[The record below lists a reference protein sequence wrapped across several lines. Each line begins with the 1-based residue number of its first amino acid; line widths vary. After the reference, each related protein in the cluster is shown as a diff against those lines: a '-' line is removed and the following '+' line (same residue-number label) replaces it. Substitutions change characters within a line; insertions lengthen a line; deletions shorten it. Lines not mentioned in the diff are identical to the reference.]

1 MKSFFK
7 YVLATITGIVISFVV
22 LFIVLMG
29 IIGAIISSASSDQEI
44 VVKSNSVLYLS
55 FDYDITERSE
65 ANPLGSLNLPG
76 YSTKNIGLDD
86 ILARIKYAATDGNIK
101 GIYLDASHIGVGF
114 ASLKEV
120 RDELLAFKKTGKF
133 VVAYNAGYDQKA
145 YYVASIADKVYVNPQ
160 GTIDF
165 RGLASSTMFYK
176 DLLDKVGVEMQIV
189 KVGTF
194 KSAVEPYFLNKMS
207 DPNRLQVT
215 SYLGSIYSTF
225 IHEIAASRNIA
236 ADSLRAIANDYRVR
250 DADDAVK
257 YKLADAKLYKDELL
271 SDLRKRL
278 KISEKDEISFV
289 SLLDYNKKIKDDAS
303 GSEVAVLY
311 AAGEIVDGEGTGPG
325 QIGGDKF
332 SRELRKLREDDAVKA
347 VVLRVNSPGGSALA
361 SDIIWREVI
370 LTKKVKPVIVSM
382 GDLAASGGYYISA
395 AADSIFAEP
404 TTITGSIG
412 VFGVIPNFQN
422 LMNNKIGVHYDGVKT
437 GKFADLMTSF
447 DRPLTAEE
455 RDIIQREV
463 DKVYGTFTKVVAD
476 GRKLSIADVD
486 SIGQGRVWTGA
497 QGLNN
502 KLVDRLGN
510 LDAAIQAAA
519 KKANLS
525 KYKVSQYPEK
535 EDPFTSILNNSKEK
549 VQVWVA
555 KEQMGEYYR
564 YFDVM
569 KKATAQTGV
578 QARLPY
584 SVEIH

>member
-55 FDYDITERSE
+55 FDYDISERSE

-145 YYVASIADKVYVNPQ
+145 YYVASTADKVYVNPQ

-165 RGLASSTMFYK
+165 KGLASSTMFYK

-194 KSAVEPYFLNKMS
+194 KSAVEPFFLNKMS

-225 IHEIAASRNIA
+225 INEIAASRNIA

-278 KISEKDEISFV
+278 KILEKDEISFV
-289 SLLDYNKKIKDDAS
+289 SLLDYNKKLKDDAS

-497 QGLNN
+497 QGVDN

-519 KKANLS
+519 KKAKLS
-525 KYKVSQYPEK
+525 NYKVSQYPEK

-549 VQVWVA
+549 VQVWIA

-564 YFDVM
+564 YFDVVR
-569 KKATAQTGV
+569 KATAQTGV
-578 QARLPY
+578 QARMPY

>member
-44 VVKSNSVLYLS
+44 VVKSNSILYLS

-145 YYVASIADKVYVNPQ
+145 YYVASTADKVYVNPQ

-215 SYLGSIYSTF
+215 SYLGSIYRTF
-225 IHEIAASRNIA
+225 IDEIAASRNIA

-289 SLLDYNKKIKDDAS
+289 SLLDYNKKVKDDAS

-422 LMNNKIGVHYDGVKT
+422 LMNNKIGIHYDGVKT

-497 QGLNN
+497 QGVNN

>member
-1 MKSFFK
+1 MRSFFK
-7 YVLATITGIVISFVV
+7 YVLATITGIVISFVI
-22 LFIVLMG
+22 LFIVFMG
-29 IIGAIISSASSDQEI
+29 IIGALISSASSDQEV
-44 VVKSNSVLYLS
+44 VVKSNSVLFLS
-55 FDYDITERSE
+55 FDYDINERNDN
-65 ANPLGSLNLPG
+65 NPFGSLNLPG
-76 YSTKNIGLDD
+76 YSTKSIGLDD
-86 ILARIKYAATDGNIK
+86 ILGRIRYAATDGNIK
-101 GIYLDASHIGVGF
+101 GIYMDAGSIGTGF

-133 VVAYNAGYDQKA
+133 IVAYNAGYNQKA

-215 SYLGSIYSTF
+215 SYLGSIYETF
-225 IHEIAASRNIA
+225 ISEISASRNIP
-236 ADSLRAIANDYRVR
+236 ADSLRGIANDYLVR
-250 DADDAVK
+250 NADDAVR
-257 YKLADAKLYKDELL
+257 YKLADAKIYKDELL
-271 SDLRKRL
+271 TDLRKRL
-278 KISEKDEISFV
+278 KIGDKDEISFV
-289 SLLDYNKKIKDDAS
+289 SLLDYNKKIKEDAS

-311 AAGEIVDGEGTGPG
+311 AVGEIVDGEGTRPG
-325 QIGGDKF
+325 EIGGDKF

-382 GDLAASGGYYISA
+382 GDVAASGGYYISA

-437 GKFADLMTSF
+437 GKFADLMTTF

-463 DKVYGTFTKVVAD
+463 DKVYATFTKVVSE
-476 GRKLSIADVD
+476 GRNMPLANVD
-486 SIGQGRVWTGA
+486 SIGQGRVWTGT
-497 QGLNN
+497 QGLSN

-510 LDAAIQAAA
+510 LDVAIQAAA
-519 KKANLS
+519 KKAKLN
-525 KYKVSQYPEK
+525 KYKVAQYPAK

-549 VQVWVA
+549 VQAWVA

-569 KKATAQTGV
+569 RQATAQSGV

-584 SVEIH
+584 AVEIH

>member
-7 YVLATITGIVISFVV
+7 YVLATITGIVISFVI
-22 LFIVLMG
+22 LFIVFMG
-29 IIGAIISSASSDQEI
+29 IIGAIISSASSDQE
-44 VVKSNSVLYLS
+44 VAVKTNSVLFLS
-55 FDYDITERSE
+55 FDYDINERNDN
-65 ANPLGSLNLPG
+65 NPFGSLNLPG
-76 YSTKNIGLDD
+76 YSTKSIGLDD
-86 ILARIKYAATDGNIK
+86 ILGRIRYAATDANIK
-101 GIYLDASHIGVGF
+101 GLYMDAGSIGTGF
-114 ASLKEV
+114 ASLKAV

-133 VVAYNAGYDQKA
+133 VVAYNAGYNQKA

-165 RGLASSTMFYK
+165 RGLSSSTMFYK

-215 SYLGSIYSTF
+215 SYLGSIYDTF
-225 IHEIAASRNIA
+225 INEIAASRNIP
-236 ADSLRAIANDYRVR
+236 ADSLRGIANDYLVR
-250 DADDAVK
+250 NADDAVR
-257 YKLADAKLYKDELL
+257 YKLADAKIYKDELL

-278 KISEKDEISFV
+278 KIGEKDEISFV
-289 SLLDYNKKIKDDAS
+289 SLFDYNKKVKDDAS

-311 AAGEIVDGEGTGPG
+311 AVGEIVDGEGTRPG
-325 QIGGDKF
+325 EIGGDKF

-361 SDIIWREVI
+361 SDVIWREVI

-382 GDLAASGGYYISA
+382 GDVAASGGYYIAA

-437 GKFADLMTSF
+437 GKFADLMTTF

-463 DKVYGTFTKVVAD
+463 DKVYATFTKVVSE
-476 GRKLSIADVD
+476 GRKIPLTNVD
-486 SIGQGRVWTGA
+486 SIGQGRVWTGT
-497 QGLNN
+497 QGLSNR
-502 KLVDRLGN
+502 LVDRLGN
-510 LDAAIQAAA
+510 LDVAIQAAA

-525 KYKVSQYPEK
+525 KYKVSQYPAK

-569 KKATAQTGV
+569 RKATAQSGV

-584 SVEIH
+584 TVEIH

>member
-29 IIGAIISSASSDQEI
+29 IIGAIISSASSDQEV

-101 GIYLDASHIGVGF
+101 GIYLDASHVGVGF

-165 RGLASSTMFYK
+165 KGLASSTMFYK

-207 DPNRLQVT
+207 EPNRLQVT
-215 SYLGSIYSTF
+215 SYLGSIYTTF
-225 IHEIAASRNIA
+225 IDEIAASRKISS
-236 ADSLRAIANDYRVR
+236 DSLRAIANNYLVR

-278 KISEKDEISFV
+278 KISEKDDISFV
-289 SLLDYNKKIKDDAS
+289 SLLDYNKKVKDDVS

-361 SDIIWREVI
+361 SDIIWREVV

-437 GKFADLMTSF
+437 GRFADLMTSF

-497 QGLNN
+497 QGVNN

-519 KKANLS
+519 KKAKLS
-525 KYKVSQYPEK
+525 NYKVSQYPEK

-549 VQVWVA
+549 VQVWLA

>member
-29 IIGAIISSASSDQEI
+29 IIGAIISSASSDQEV

-101 GIYLDASHIGVGF
+101 GIYLDASHVGVGF

-165 RGLASSTMFYK
+165 KGLASSTMFYK

-207 DPNRLQVT
+207 EPNRLQVT
-215 SYLGSIYSTF
+215 SYLGSIYTTF
-225 IHEIAASRNIA
+225 IDEIAASRKISS
-236 ADSLRAIANDYRVR
+236 DSLRAIANNYLVR

-278 KISEKDEISFV
+278 KISEKDDISFV
-289 SLLDYNKKIKDDAS
+289 SLLDYNKKVKDDVS

-361 SDIIWREVI
+361 SDIIWREVV

-437 GKFADLMTSF
+437 GRFADLMTSF

-510 LDAAIQAAA
+510 LDTAIQAAA
-519 KKANLS
+519 KKAKLS
-525 KYKVSQYPEK
+525 NYKVSQYPEK

-549 VQVWVA
+549 VQVWLA

>member
-1 MKSFFK
+1 MRSFFK
-7 YVLATITGIVISFVV
+7 YVLATITGIVISFVI
-22 LFIVLMG
+22 LFIVFMG
-29 IIGAIISSASSDQEI
+29 IIGALISSASSEQEV
-44 VVKSNSVLYLS
+44 VVKSNSVLFLS
-55 FDYDITERSE
+55 FDYDINERNDN
-65 ANPLGSLNLPG
+65 NPFGSLNLPG
-76 YSTKNIGLDD
+76 YSTKSIGLDD
-86 ILARIKYAATDGNIK
+86 ILGRIRYAATDGSIK
-101 GIYLDASHIGVGF
+101 GIYIDAGSIGTGF

-133 VVAYNAGYDQKA
+133 IVAYNAGYNQKA

-194 KSAVEPYFLNKMS
+194 KSAVEPFFLNKMS

-215 SYLGSIYSTF
+215 SYLGSIYDTF
-225 IHEIAASRNIA
+225 INEISTSRNIP
-236 ADSLRAIANDYRVR
+236 ADSLRGIANNYLVR
-250 DADDAVK
+250 SADDAVR
-257 YKLADAKLYKDELL
+257 YKLADAKIYKDELL
-271 SDLRKRL
+271 ADLRKRL
-278 KISEKDEISFV
+278 KIGDKEEISFV
-289 SLLDYNKKIKDDAS
+289 SLLDYNKKLKDDGS

-311 AAGEIVDGEGTGPG
+311 AVGEIVDGEGTRPG
-325 QIGGDKF
+325 EIGGDKF

-370 LTKKVKPVIVSM
+370 LTKKIKPVIVSM
-382 GDLAASGGYYISA
+382 GDVAASGGYYISA

-422 LMNNKIGVHYDGVKT
+422 LMNNKIGVRYDGVKT
-437 GKFADLMTSF
+437 GKFADLNTTF

-463 DKVYGTFTKVVAD
+463 DKVYTTFTKVVAE
-476 GRKLSIADVD
+476 GRKISLPNVD

-497 QGLNN
+497 QGLGN

-519 KKANLS
+519 KKANLN
-525 KYKVSQYPEK
+525 KYKVTQYPEK

-549 VQVWVA
+549 VQAWVA

-569 KKATAQTGV
+569 RRTTTQSGI

-584 SVEIH
+584 TVEIH

>member
-7 YVLATITGIVISFVV
+7 YVLATITGIVISFVI
-22 LFIVLMG
+22 LFIVFMG
-29 IIGAIISSASSDQEI
+29 IIGAIISSASSDQE
-44 VVKSNSVLYLS
+44 VAVKTNSVLFLS
-55 FDYDITERSE
+55 FDYDINERNDN
-65 ANPLGSLNLPG
+65 NPFGSLNLPG
-76 YSTKNIGLDD
+76 YSTKSIGLDD
-86 ILARIKYAATDGNIK
+86 ILGRIRYAATDANIK
-101 GIYLDASHIGVGF
+101 GIYMDAGSIGTGF
-114 ASLKEV
+114 ASLKAV

-133 VVAYNAGYDQKA
+133 VVAYNAGYNQKA

-165 RGLASSTMFYK
+165 RGLSSSTMFYK

-215 SYLGSIYSTF
+215 SYLGSIYDTF
-225 IHEIAASRNIA
+225 INEIAASRNIP
-236 ADSLRAIANDYRVR
+236 ADSLRGIANDYLVR
-250 DADDAVK
+250 NADDAVR
-257 YKLADAKLYKDELL
+257 YKLADAKIYKDELL

-278 KISEKDEISFV
+278 KIGEKDEISFV
-289 SLLDYNKKIKDDAS
+289 SLFDYNKKVKDDAS

-311 AAGEIVDGEGTGPG
+311 AVGEIVDGEGTRPG
-325 QIGGDKF
+325 EIGGDKF

-361 SDIIWREVI
+361 SDVIWREVI

-382 GDLAASGGYYISA
+382 GDVAASGGYYIAA

-437 GKFADLMTSF
+437 GKFADLMTTF

-463 DKVYGTFTKVVAD
+463 DKVYATFTKVVSE
-476 GRKLSIADVD
+476 GRKMPLANVD
-486 SIGQGRVWTGA
+486 SIGQGRVWTGT
-497 QGLNN
+497 QGLGN

-510 LDAAIQAAA
+510 LDIAIQAAA

-525 KYKVSQYPEK
+525 KYKVSQYPAK

-569 KKATAQTGV
+569 RKATAQSGV

-584 SVEIH
+584 TVEIH

>member
-29 IIGAIISSASSDQEI
+29 IIGAIISSASSDQEV

-101 GIYLDASHIGVGF
+101 GIYLDASHVGVGF

-165 RGLASSTMFYK
+165 KGLASSTMFYK

-207 DPNRLQVT
+207 EPNRLQVT
-215 SYLGSIYSTF
+215 SYLGSIYTTF
-225 IHEIAASRNIA
+225 IDEIAASRKISS
-236 ADSLRAIANDYRVR
+236 DSLRAIANNYLVR

-278 KISEKDEISFV
+278 KISEKDDISFV
-289 SLLDYNKKIKDDAS
+289 SLLDYNKKVKDDVS

-361 SDIIWREVI
+361 SDIIWREVV

-437 GKFADLMTSF
+437 GRFADLMTSF

-497 QGLNN
+497 QGVNN

-510 LDAAIQAAA
+510 LDTAIQAAA
-519 KKANLS
+519 KKAKLS
-525 KYKVSQYPEK
+525 NYKVSQYPEK

-549 VQVWVA
+549 VQVWLA

>member
-55 FDYDITERSE
+55 FDYDISERSE

-145 YYVASIADKVYVNPQ
+145 YYVASTADKVYVNPQ

-165 RGLASSTMFYK
+165 KGLASSTMFYK

-194 KSAVEPYFLNKMS
+194 KSAVEPFFLNKMS

-225 IHEIAASRNIA
+225 INEIAASRNIA

-289 SLLDYNKKIKDDAS
+289 SLLDYNKKLKDDAS

-332 SRELRKLREDDAVKA
+332 SRELRELREDDAVKA

-497 QGLNN
+497 QGVNN

-549 VQVWVA
+549 VQVWIA

-564 YFDVM
+564 YFDVVR
-569 KKATAQTGV
+569 KATAQTGV
-578 QARLPY
+578 QARMPY

>member
-29 IIGAIISSASSDQEI
+29 IIGAIISSASSDQEV

-101 GIYLDASHIGVGF
+101 GIYLDASHVSVGF

-165 RGLASSTMFYK
+165 KGLASSTMFYK

-207 DPNRLQVT
+207 EPNRLQVT
-215 SYLGSIYSTF
+215 SYLGSIYTTF
-225 IHEIAASRNIA
+225 IDEIAASRKISS
-236 ADSLRAIANDYRVR
+236 DSLRAIANNYLVR

-278 KISEKDEISFV
+278 KISEKDDISFV
-289 SLLDYNKKIKDDAS
+289 SLLDYNKKVKDDVS

-497 QGLNN
+497 QGVNN

-519 KKANLS
+519 KKAKLS
-525 KYKVSQYPEK
+525 NYKVSQYPEK

-549 VQVWVA
+549 VQVWLA

>member
-7 YVLATITGIVISFVV
+7 YVLATITGIVISFVI
-22 LFIVLMG
+22 LFIVFMG
-29 IIGAIISSASSDQEI
+29 IIGAIISSASSDQE
-44 VVKSNSVLYLS
+44 VAVKTNSVLFLS
-55 FDYDITERSE
+55 FDYDINERNDN
-65 ANPLGSLNLPG
+65 NPFGSLNLPG
-76 YSTKNIGLDD
+76 YSTKSIGLDD
-86 ILARIKYAATDGNIK
+86 ILGRIRYAATDANIK
-101 GIYLDASHIGVGF
+101 GIYMDAGSIGTGF
-114 ASLKEV
+114 ASLKAV

-133 VVAYNAGYDQKA
+133 VVAYNAGYNQKA

-165 RGLASSTMFYK
+165 RGLSSSTMFYK

-215 SYLGSIYSTF
+215 SYLGSIYDTF
-225 IHEIAASRNIA
+225 INEIAASRNIP
-236 ADSLRAIANDYRVR
+236 ADSLRGIANDYLVR
-250 DADDAVK
+250 NADDAVR
-257 YKLADAKLYKDELL
+257 YKLADAKIYKDELL

-278 KISEKDEISFV
+278 KIGEKDEISFV
-289 SLLDYNKKIKDDAS
+289 SLFDYNKKVKDDAS

-311 AAGEIVDGEGTGPG
+311 AVGEIVDGEGTRPG
-325 QIGGDKF
+325 EIGGDKF
-332 SRELRKLREDDAVKA
+332 SRELRKLRENDAVKA

-361 SDIIWREVI
+361 SDVIWREVI

-382 GDLAASGGYYISA
+382 GDVAASGGYYIAA

-437 GKFADLMTSF
+437 GKFADLMTTF

-463 DKVYGTFTKVVAD
+463 DKVYATFTKVVSE
-476 GRKLSIADVD
+476 GRKMPLANVD
-486 SIGQGRVWTGA
+486 SIGQGRVWTGT
-497 QGLNN
+497 QGLGN

-569 KKATAQTGV
+569 RKATAQSGV

-584 SVEIH
+584 TVEIH

>member
-55 FDYDITERSE
+55 FDYGITERSE

-165 RGLASSTMFYK
+165 KGLASSTMFYK

-194 KSAVEPYFLNKMS
+194 KSAVEPFFLNKMS

-225 IHEIAASRNIA
+225 INEIAASRNIA

-289 SLLDYNKKIKDDAS
+289 SLLDYDKKIKDDAS
-303 GSEVAVLY
+303 GSEIAVLY

-325 QIGGDKF
+325 EIGGDKF

-497 QGLNN
+497 QGVNN

-519 KKANLS
+519 KKANLT

>member
-7 YVLATITGIVISFVV
+7 YVLATITGIVISFVI
-22 LFIVLMG
+22 LFIVFMG
-29 IIGAIISSASSDQEI
+29 IIGAIISSASSDQE
-44 VVKSNSVLYLS
+44 VAVKTNSVLFLS
-55 FDYDITERSE
+55 FDYDINERNDN
-65 ANPLGSLNLPG
+65 NPFGSLNFPG
-76 YSTKNIGLDD
+76 YSTKSIGLDD
-86 ILARIKYAATDGNIK
+86 ILARIRYAATDANIK
-101 GIYLDASHIGVGF
+101 GIYMDAGSIGTGF
-114 ASLKEV
+114 ASLKAV

-133 VVAYNAGYDQKA
+133 VVAYNAGYNQKA

-165 RGLASSTMFYK
+165 RGLSSSTMFYK

-215 SYLGSIYSTF
+215 SYLGSIYDTF
-225 IHEIAASRNIA
+225 INEIASSRNIP
-236 ADSLRAIANDYRVR
+236 ADSLRGIANDYLVR
-250 DADDAVK
+250 NADDAVR
-257 YKLADAKLYKDELL
+257 YKLADAKIYKDELL

-278 KISEKDEISFV
+278 KIGEKDEISFV
-289 SLLDYNKKIKDDAS
+289 SLLDYNKKVKDDAS
-303 GSEVAVLY
+303 GSEIAVLY
-311 AAGEIVDGEGTGPG
+311 AVGEIVDGEGTRPG
-325 QIGGDKF
+325 EIGGDKF

-382 GDLAASGGYYISA
+382 GDVAASGGYYIAA

-437 GKFADLMTSF
+437 GKFADLMTTF

-463 DKVYGTFTKVVAD
+463 DKVYTTFTKVVSE
-476 GRKLSIADVD
+476 GRKMPLANVD
-486 SIGQGRVWTGA
+486 SIGQGRVWTGV
-497 QGLNN
+497 QGLSN

-510 LDAAIQAAA
+510 LDVAIQAAA

-525 KYKVSQYPEK
+525 KYKVSQYPAK

-549 VQVWVA
+549 VQAWVA

-569 KKATAQTGV
+569 RKATAQSGV

-584 SVEIH
+584 TVEIH

>member
-55 FDYDITERSE
+55 FDYDISERSE

-145 YYVASIADKVYVNPQ
+145 YYVASTADKVYVNPQ

-165 RGLASSTMFYK
+165 KGLASSTMFYK

-194 KSAVEPYFLNKMS
+194 KSAVEPFFLNKMS

-225 IHEIAASRNIA
+225 INEIAASRNIA

-289 SLLDYNKKIKDDAS
+289 SLLDYNKKLKDDAS

-412 VFGVIPNFQN
+412 VFGVIPNLQN

-497 QGLNN
+497 QGVNN

-519 KKANLS
+519 KKANLN

-549 VQVWVA
+549 VQVWIA

-564 YFDVM
+564 YFDVVR
-569 KKATAQTGV
+569 KATAQTGV
-578 QARLPY
+578 QARMPY

>member
-29 IIGAIISSASSDQEI
+29 IIGAIISSASSDQEV

-101 GIYLDASHIGVGF
+101 GIYLDASHVGVGF

-165 RGLASSTMFYK
+165 KGLASSTMFYK

-207 DPNRLQVT
+207 EPNRLQVT
-215 SYLGSIYSTF
+215 SYLGSIYTTF
-225 IHEIAASRNIA
+225 IDEIAASRKISS
-236 ADSLRAIANDYRVR
+236 DSLRAIANNYLVR

-278 KISEKDEISFV
+278 KISEKDDISFV
-289 SLLDYNKKIKDDAS
+289 SLLDYNKKVKDDVS

-437 GKFADLMTSF
+437 GRFADLMTSF

-497 QGLNN
+497 QGVNN

-519 KKANLS
+519 KKAKLS
-525 KYKVSQYPEK
+525 NYKVSQYPEK

-549 VQVWVA
+549 VQVWLA

>member
-55 FDYDITERSE
+55 FDYDITERTE

-225 IHEIAASRNIA
+225 INEIAVSRNIA

-289 SLLDYNKKIKDDAS
+289 SLLDYNKKVKDDAS

-497 QGLNN
+497 QGVNN

-510 LDAAIQAAA
+510 LDIAIQAAA

-569 KKATAQTGV
+569 RKATAQSGV

>member
-7 YVLATITGIVISFVV
+7 YVLATITGIVISFVI
-22 LFIVLMG
+22 LFIVFMG
-29 IIGAIISSASSDQEI
+29 IIGAIISSASSDQE
-44 VVKSNSVLYLS
+44 VAVKTNSVLFLS
-55 FDYDITERSE
+55 FDYDINERNDN
-65 ANPLGSLNLPG
+65 NPFGSLNFPG
-76 YSTKNIGLDD
+76 YSTKSIGLDD
-86 ILARIKYAATDGNIK
+86 ILARIRYAATDANIK
-101 GIYLDASHIGVGF
+101 GIYMDAGSIGTGF
-114 ASLKEV
+114 ASLKAV

-133 VVAYNAGYDQKA
+133 VVAYNAGYNQKA

-165 RGLASSTMFYK
+165 RGLSSSTMFYK

-215 SYLGSIYSTF
+215 SYLGSIYDTF
-225 IHEIAASRNIA
+225 INEIATSRNIP
-236 ADSLRAIANDYRVR
+236 ADSLRGIANDYLVR
-250 DADDAVK
+250 NADDAVR
-257 YKLADAKLYKDELL
+257 YKLADAKIYKDELL

-278 KISEKDEISFV
+278 KIGEKDEISFV
-289 SLLDYNKKIKDDAS
+289 SLLDYNKKVKDDAS
-303 GSEVAVLY
+303 GSEIALLY
-311 AAGEIVDGEGTGPG
+311 AVGEIVDGEGTRPG
-325 QIGGDKF
+325 EIGGDKF

-382 GDLAASGGYYISA
+382 GDVAASGGYYIAA

-437 GKFADLMTSF
+437 GKFADLMTTF

-463 DKVYGTFTKVVAD
+463 DKVYTTFTKVVSE
-476 GRKLSIADVD
+476 GRKMSLANVD
-486 SIGQGRVWTGA
+486 SIGQGRVWTGV
-497 QGLNN
+497 QGLSN

-510 LDAAIQAAA
+510 LDVAIQAAA

-525 KYKVSQYPEK
+525 KYKVSQYPAK

-549 VQVWVA
+549 VQAWVA

-569 KKATAQTGV
+569 RKATAQSGV

-584 SVEIH
+584 TVEIH

>member
-114 ASLKEV
+114 ASLKEI

-133 VVAYNAGYDQKA
+133 VVAYNTGYDQKA
-145 YYVASIADKVYVNPQ
+145 YYVASTADKVYVNPQ
-160 GTIDF
+160 GSIDF

-215 SYLGSIYSTF
+215 SYLGSIYTTF
-225 IHEIAASRNIA
+225 IDEIAASRKISS
-236 ADSLRAIANDYRVR
+236 DSLRAIANDYRVR
-250 DADDAVK
+250 DAEDAVR

-278 KISEKDEISFV
+278 KISEKDDISFV
-289 SLLDYNKKIKDDAS
+289 SLLDYNKKTKEDTS
-303 GSEVAVLY
+303 GSEIAVLY
-311 AAGEIVDGEGTGPG
+311 AAGEIVDGEGAAAGE
-325 QIGGDKF
+325 IGGDKF

-437 GKFADLMTSF
+437 GRFADLMTSF

-455 RDIIQREV
+455 RSIIQSQV

-476 GRKLSIADVD
+476 GRKLSVADVD

-497 QGLNN
+497 QGVTN

-519 KKANLS
+519 KKAKLS
-525 KYKVSQYPEK
+525 TYKVSQYPEK
-535 EDPFTSILNNSKEK
+535 DDPFTTILNNSKERI
-549 VQVWVA
+549 QIWIA

-578 QARLPY
+578 QARIPY
-584 SVEIH
+584 TVEIH

>member
-65 ANPLGSLNLPG
+65 PNPLGSFNLPG

-101 GIYLDASHIGVGF
+101 GIYLDASHVGVGF

-120 RDELLAFKKTGKF
+120 RDELLAFKKSGKF

-165 RGLASSTMFYK
+165 KGLASSTMFYK

-194 KSAVEPYFLNKMS
+194 KSAVEPFFLNKMS

-225 IHEIAASRNIA
+225 INEIAASRNIA
-236 ADSLRAIANDYRVR
+236 ADSLRAIANDYRIR
-250 DADDAVK
+250 DADDAVR

-289 SLLDYNKKIKDDAS
+289 SLLDYNKKLKDDAS

-476 GRKLSIADVD
+476 GRKLSISDVD

-497 QGLNN
+497 QGVNN

-525 KYKVSQYPEK
+525 NYKVSQYPEK

-549 VQVWVA
+549 VQVWLA

>member
-55 FDYDITERSE
+55 FDYDISERSE

-145 YYVASIADKVYVNPQ
+145 YYVASTADKVYVNPQ

-165 RGLASSTMFYK
+165 KGLASSTMFYK

-194 KSAVEPYFLNKMS
+194 KSAVEPFFLNKMS

-225 IHEIAASRNIA
+225 INEIAASRNIA

-289 SLLDYNKKIKDDAS
+289 SLLDYNKKLKDDAS

-497 QGLNN
+497 QGVNN

-510 LDAAIQAAA
+510 LNAAIQAAA
-519 KKANLS
+519 KKANLN

-549 VQVWVA
+549 VQVWIA

-564 YFDVM
+564 YFDVVR
-569 KKATAQTGV
+569 KATAQTGV
-578 QARLPY
+578 QARMPY

>member
-225 IHEIAASRNIA
+225 INEIAASRNIA
-236 ADSLRAIANDYRVR
+236 ADSLRVIANDYRVR

-257 YKLADAKLYKDELL
+257 YKLADAKLYKDELF

>member
-55 FDYDITERSE
+55 FDYDISERSE

-145 YYVASIADKVYVNPQ
+145 YYVASTADKVYVNPQ

-165 RGLASSTMFYK
+165 KGLASSTMFYK

-194 KSAVEPYFLNKMS
+194 KSAVEPFFLNKMS

-225 IHEIAASRNIA
+225 INEIAASRNIA

-289 SLLDYNKKIKDDAS
+289 SLLDYNKKLKDDAS

-382 GDLAASGGYYISA
+382 GDLAASGGYYISS

-497 QGLNN
+497 QGVNN

-519 KKANLS
+519 KKANLN

-549 VQVWVA
+549 VQVWIA

-564 YFDVM
+564 YFDVVR
-569 KKATAQTGV
+569 KATAQTGV
-578 QARLPY
+578 QARMPY

>member
-86 ILARIKYAATDGNIK
+86 ILARIKYAATEGNIK
-101 GIYLDASHIGVGF
+101 GISLDAGHRGVGF

-225 IHEIAASRNIA
+225 INEIAASRNIA

-486 SIGQGRVWTGA
+486 SIGQGRVWTGT

>member
-65 ANPLGSLNLPG
+65 ANPLGSFNLPG

-101 GIYLDASHIGVGF
+101 GIYLDASHVGVGF

-120 RDELLAFKKTGKF
+120 RDELLAFKKSGKF

-165 RGLASSTMFYK
+165 KGLASSTMFYK

-194 KSAVEPYFLNKMS
+194 KSAVEPFFLNKMS

-225 IHEIAASRNIA
+225 INEIAASRNIA
-236 ADSLRAIANDYRVR
+236 ADSLRAIANDYRIR
-250 DADDAVK
+250 DADDAVR

-289 SLLDYNKKIKDDAS
+289 SLLDYNKKLKDDAS

-476 GRKLSIADVD
+476 GRKLSISDVD

-497 QGLNN
+497 QGVNN

-525 KYKVSQYPEK
+525 NYKVSQYPEK

-549 VQVWVA
+549 VQVWLA

>member
-22 LFIVLMG
+22 LFIIFMG
-29 IIGAIISSASSDQEI
+29 IIGAIISSASSDQEV

-65 ANPLGSLNLPG
+65 NNPLGSLNLPG

-86 ILARIKYAATDGNIK
+86 IIARIRYAATDGNIK
-101 GIYLDASHIGVGF
+101 GIYIDAGSIGTGF

-120 RDELLAFKKTGKF
+120 REELQAFKKTGKF
-133 VVAYNAGYDQKA
+133 VVAYNSGYNQKS
-145 YYVASIADKVYVNPQ
+145 YYIASIADKVYVNPQ

-194 KSAVEPYFLNKMS
+194 KSAVEPFFLNQMS

-215 SYLGSIYSTF
+215 SYLGSIYDTF
-225 IHEIAASRNIA
+225 IDDISVSRKIA

-250 DADDAVK
+250 NADDAVH
-257 YKLADAKLYKDELL
+257 YKLADAKIYKDELL

-278 KISEKDEISFV
+278 KIAEKDEISFV
-289 SLLDYNKKIKDDAS
+289 SLLDYNKKLKDDAS
-303 GSEVAVLY
+303 GAEVAVLY
-311 AAGEIVDGEGTGPG
+311 AVGEIVDGEGARPG
-325 QIGGDKF
+325 EIGGDKF
-332 SRELRKLREDDAVKA
+332 SRELRKLREDDGVKA

-382 GDLAASGGYYISA
+382 GDVAASGGYYISA

-437 GKFADLMTSF
+437 GKFADLMTTF

-455 RDIIQREV
+455 RDIIQKEV
-463 DKVYGTFTKVVAD
+463 DKVYSTFTKVVSD

-486 SIGQGRVWTGA
+486 SIGQGRVWTGT
-497 QGLNN
+497 QGVNN
-502 KLVDRLGN
+502 KLVDRLGGV
-510 LDAAIQAAA
+510 DAAIRAAA
-519 KKANLS
+519 QKAKLS

-535 EDPFTSILNNSKEK
+535 EDPFTAILNNSKEK
-549 VQVWVA
+549 VQAWIA

-564 YFDVM
+564 YFDLM
-569 KKATAQTGV
+569 RKATEQSGV

>member
-225 IHEIAASRNIA
+225 INEIAASRNIA

-486 SIGQGRVWTGA
+486 SIGQGRVWTGT

>member
-76 YSTKNIGLDD
+76 YSTKTIGLDD

-165 RGLASSTMFYK
+165 KGLASSTMFYK

-194 KSAVEPYFLNKMS
+194 KSAVEPFFLNKMS

-225 IHEIAASRNIA
+225 INEIAASRNIA

-303 GSEVAVLY
+303 GSEIAVLY

-497 QGLNN
+497 QGVSN

-510 LDAAIQAAA
+510 LDVAIQAAA
-519 KKANLS
+519 KKANLTNF
-525 KYKVSQYPEK
+525 KVSQYPEK

-549 VQVWVA
+549 VQIWVA

>member
-225 IHEIAASRNIA
+225 INEIAASRNIA

>member
-7 YVLATITGIVISFVV
+7 YVLATITGIVISFVI
-22 LFIVLMG
+22 LFIVFMG
-29 IIGAIISSASSDQEI
+29 IIGALISSASSDQEV
-44 VVKSNSVLYLS
+44 VVKSNSVLFLS
-55 FDYDITERSE
+55 FDYDINERNDN
-65 ANPLGSLNLPG
+65 NPFGSLNLPG
-76 YSTKNIGLDD
+76 YSTKSIGLDD
-86 ILARIKYAATDGNIK
+86 ILGRIRYAASDGNIK
-101 GIYLDASHIGVGF
+101 GIYIDAGSIGTGF
-114 ASLKEV
+114 ASLKAV

-133 VVAYNAGYDQKA
+133 VVAYNAGYNQKA

-215 SYLGSIYSTF
+215 SYLGSIYDTF
-225 IHEIAASRNIA
+225 INEISASRNIP
-236 ADSLRAIANDYRVR
+236 ADSLRGIANGYLVR
-250 DADDAVK
+250 NADDAVR
-257 YKLADAKLYKDELL
+257 YKLADAKIYKDELL

-278 KISEKDEISFV
+278 KIGVKDEISFV
-289 SLLDYNKKIKDDAS
+289 SLLDYNKKVKEDAS

-311 AAGEIVDGEGTGPG
+311 AVGEIVDGEGTRPG
-325 QIGGDKF
+325 EIGGDKF

-361 SDIIWREVI
+361 SDVIWREVI
-370 LTKKVKPVIVSM
+370 LTKKVKPVVVSM
-382 GDLAASGGYYISA
+382 GDVAASGGYYIAA

-437 GKFADLMTSF
+437 GKFADLMTTF

-463 DKVYGTFTKVVAD
+463 DKVYATFTKVVSE
-476 GRKLSIADVD
+476 GRKMPVANVD
-486 SIGQGRVWTGA
+486 SIGQGRVWTGT
-497 QGLNN
+497 QGVSN

-519 KKANLS
+519 KKANLN
-525 KYKVSQYPEK
+525 KYKVAQYPAK

-549 VQVWVA
+549 VQAWVA

-564 YFDVM
+564 YFEVIRQ
-569 KKATAQTGV
+569 ATAQSGV

-584 SVEIH
+584 AVEIH

>member
-145 YYVASIADKVYVNPQ
+145 YYVASIADRVYVNPQ

-225 IHEIAASRNIA
+225 INEIAASRNIA

-289 SLLDYNKKIKDDAS
+289 SLLDYNKKVKDDVS

-497 QGLNN
+497 QGVNN

-510 LDAAIQAAA
+510 LDIAIQAAA

-569 KKATAQTGV
+569 RKATAQTGV

>member
-215 SYLGSIYSTF
+215 SYLGSIYHTF

-236 ADSLRAIANDYRVR
+236 ADSLRSIANDYRVR

-289 SLLDYNKKIKDDAS
+289 SLLDYNKKVKDDAS

>member
-101 GIYLDASHIGVGF
+101 GIYLDASHIGIGF

-120 RDELLAFKKTGKF
+120 RDELLAFKKIGKF

-165 RGLASSTMFYK
+165 KGLASSTMFYK

-194 KSAVEPYFLNKMS
+194 KSAVEPFFLNKMS

-225 IHEIAASRNIA
+225 INEISASRNIA

-325 QIGGDKF
+325 EIGGDKF

-497 QGLNN
+497 QGVSN

-519 KKANLS
+519 KKANLT

-549 VQVWVA
+549 VRVWVA

>member
-76 YSTKNIGLDD
+76 YSTKTIGLDD

-165 RGLASSTMFYK
+165 KGLASSTMFYK

-194 KSAVEPYFLNKMS
+194 KSAVEPFFLNKMS

-225 IHEIAASRNIA
+225 INEIAASRNIA

-250 DADDAVK
+250 GADDAVK

-289 SLLDYNKKIKDDAS
+289 SLLDYNKKIKEDAS

-311 AAGEIVDGEGTGPG
+311 AAGEIVDGEGTRPG
-325 QIGGDKF
+325 EIGGDKF

-476 GRKLSIADVD
+476 GRKLSIANVD

-497 QGLNN
+497 QGVNN

-519 KKANLS
+519 KKANLT

>member
-1 MKSFFK
+1 
-7 YVLATITGIVISFVV
+7 
-22 LFIVLMG
+22 
-29 IIGAIISSASSDQEI
+29 
-44 VVKSNSVLYLS
+44 
-55 FDYDITERSE
+55 
-65 ANPLGSLNLPG
+65 
-76 YSTKNIGLDD
+76 
-86 ILARIKYAATDGNIK
+86 
-101 GIYLDASHIGVGF
+101 
-114 ASLKEV
+114 
-120 RDELLAFKKTGKF
+120 
-133 VVAYNAGYDQKA
+133 
-145 YYVASIADKVYVNPQ
+145 
-160 GTIDF
+160 
-165 RGLASSTMFYK
+165 
-176 DLLDKVGVEMQIV
+176 
-189 KVGTF
+189 
-194 KSAVEPYFLNKMS
+194 
-207 DPNRLQVT
+207 
-215 SYLGSIYSTF
+215 
-225 IHEIAASRNIA
+225 
-236 ADSLRAIANDYRVR
+236 
-250 DADDAVK
+250 
-257 YKLADAKLYKDELL
+257 
-271 SDLRKRL
+271 
-278 KISEKDEISFV
+278 
-289 SLLDYNKKIKDDAS
+289 
-303 GSEVAVLY
+303 
-311 AAGEIVDGEGTGPG
+311 
-325 QIGGDKF
+325 
-332 SRELRKLREDDAVKA
+332 
-347 VVLRVNSPGGSALA
+347 LRVNSPGGSALA

-497 QGLNN
+497 QGVGN

-519 KKANLS
+519 KKANLT

-549 VQVWVA
+549 VRVWVA

>member
-101 GIYLDASHIGVGF
+101 GIYLDASHVGVGF

-120 RDELLAFKKTGKF
+120 RDELLAFKKSGKF

-165 RGLASSTMFYK
+165 KGLASSTMFYK

-194 KSAVEPYFLNKMS
+194 KSAVEPFFLNKMS

-225 IHEIAASRNIA
+225 INEIAASRNIA

-250 DADDAVK
+250 DADDAVR

-289 SLLDYNKKIKDDAS
+289 SLLDYNKKLKDDAS

-370 LTKKVKPVIVSM
+370 LTKRVKPVIVSM

-497 QGLNN
+497 QGVNN

-525 KYKVSQYPEK
+525 NYKVSQYPEK

-549 VQVWVA
+549 VQVWLA